1 MLLAINQVGYKAPQF
16 FRVAINKVVENGI
29 AFIRK
34 LEHIATTG
42 SPVPP
47 KMAPIQVSRITLP
60 SSGGLS
66 SARSTDVHANTGT
79 GGGVDLATQSPQ
91 IYGLGTRT
99 NPYDLRSGVELH
111 LICQTDCGYPRA
123 LPEWTVNNMVRL
135 FT

>member
-1 MLLAINQVGYKAPQF
+1 MGKLQK
-16 FRVAINKVVENGI
+16 NGKSRPLSAMHNSI
-29 AFIRK
+29 P
-34 LEHIATTG
+34 
-42 SPVPP
+42 PVPP

-66 SARSTDVHANTGT
+66 SARGTDPQTNSA
-79 GGGVDLATQSPQ
+79 GGDGNDLASHPPR

-123 LPEWTVNNMVRL
+123 LPEWTVNNMVSL
-135 FT
+135 LLS